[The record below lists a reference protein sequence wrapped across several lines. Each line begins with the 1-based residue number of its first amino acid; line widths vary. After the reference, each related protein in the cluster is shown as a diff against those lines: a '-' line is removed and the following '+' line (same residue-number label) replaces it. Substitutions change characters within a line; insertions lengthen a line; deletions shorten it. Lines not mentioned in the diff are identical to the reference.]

1 LIFASFGTHEQP
13 FDRALDLMTPL
24 AEAEEVLVQH
34 GHTAPRP
41 GMHGFRWREFLS
53 YEEVLALM
61 QESSSV
67 VCHAGVGTIMT
78 ALGLAKTPVVIPR
91 LRRFGEH
98 VDDHQLQIAA
108 EFERR
113 GLIVACMEGDDL
125 SSALAAA
132 QRIHSERDRSNGD
145 LRRAVVLAARG
156 EPRQSLR
163 GQAP

>member
-1 LIFASFGTHEQP
+1 LIFATFGTHEQP
-13 FDRALDLMTPL
+13 FDRALDLITPL

-34 GHTAPRP
+34 GHTRPRP

-53 YEEVLALM
+53 YDEVLALM
-61 QESSSV
+61 QESSSI

-98 VDDHQLQIAA
+98 VDDHQVEIAS
-108 EFERR
+108 EFHRI

-125 SSALAAA
+125 VSALEAA
-132 QRIHSERDRSNGD
+132 QRIHAGRASSNGD
-145 LRRAVVLAARG
+145 LRRAVGLAARG
-156 EPRQSLR
+156 EPRPH
-163 GQAP
+163 A